1 MGRRKIPHQKKAAAR
16 EMKKTGGG
24 MSSVKQRTERLG
36 GEDFGSYRGIAGKL
50 ALLLA
55 WSWWHH
61 IHSEEFEEN
70 SDEDLTLSQLISESI
85 LQPTPVTTHSMED
98 MIFIQRNLL
107 EKAEGVGTAL
117 QEEDQRGGGDHQTD
131 WVIDQSVRQRQWEGH
146 GVPLLDHQRIQH
158 IWPEQEKH
166 VACIQDP
173 EDFQLYTK
181 TGTLNKGGVELCC
194 YRCARG
200 STSLESFHLHLNRFI
215 PGTSASDAHFQAYLL
230 EGQMRWNDDRMEDA
244 GKGSPSVRSLRQH
257 SERGSG
263 PAQPKGELFGMEYLY
278 SQTGKALTPV
288 LQNPVEE
295 ARLVEEINDDDIQD
309 EGFEEETTEDIT
321 VPVLHEDDPSRQ
333 LPSSLMEIPQA
344 SPPQAP
350 ASPDDLPSRSCD
362 GGPHPAADPSVLS
375 DEAQGAVIGP
385 NGVAGWDK
393 VQDLAAYLVGLREAS
408 YLTPLQVTQVI
419 QLWTALPDCD
429 KTRVNYQPRY
439 QERLTHGRFKAP
451 KRSGV
456 TPGVESV
463 KRCLIGHPGGP
474 AQWPATSRLV
484 EAMCKTLCT
493 LHKTTTKKAGVT
505 TPRWSKILRDYHHIR
520 DLVLNCPRVMQG
532 TKIQLFEINQRT
544 LIQWFQRH
552 QKNQEMS
559 VLSQGVASTNLI
571 PVAPDQL
578 PPPKEKLQLLPP
590 TSGPQHEFV
599 LPPNLGG
606 QAPDLRPGRRPAAAT
621 RERPIVPAPTAPD
634 LVMSAPRMLPA
645 CASTSSAGPAPLV
658 PAPAAPV
665 SRFTKRNRQRRALE
679 EESGVGKRKYMRG
692 VTYNTC
698 SQCGQPKTKDF
709 GHSRHGS
716 ATFCP
721 RASNGKSLNDWLA
734 EQRAAT

>member
-1 MGRRKIPHQKKAAAR
+1 
-16 EMKKTGGG
+16 
-24 MSSVKQRTERLG
+24 
-36 GEDFGSYRGIAGKL
+36 
-50 ALLLA
+50 
-55 WSWWHH
+55 
-61 IHSEEFEEN
+61 
-70 SDEDLTLSQLISESI
+70 
-85 LQPTPVTTHSMED
+85 
-98 MIFIQRNLL
+98 
-107 EKAEGVGTAL
+107 
-117 QEEDQRGGGDHQTD
+117 
-131 WVIDQSVRQRQWEGH
+131 
-146 GVPLLDHQRIQH
+146 
-158 IWPEQEKH
+158 
-166 VACIQDP
+166 
-173 EDFQLYTK
+173 
-181 TGTLNKGGVELCC
+181 
-194 YRCARG
+194 
-200 STSLESFHLHLNRFI
+200 
-215 PGTSASDAHFQAYLL
+215 
-230 EGQMRWNDDRMEDA
+230 
-244 GKGSPSVRSLRQH
+244 
-257 SERGSG
+257 
-263 PAQPKGELFGMEYLY
+263 MEYLY
-278 SQTGKALTPV
+278 SQTGKALTQV

-295 ARLVEEINDDDIQD
+295 ARLVEEINDDDLQD
-309 EGFEEETTEDIT
+309 EGFEEETTEDFT

-362 GGPHPAADPSVLS
+362 GGQHPAADPSVLS
-375 DEAQGAVIGP
+375 DEAQEAVIGP

-429 KTRVNYQPRY
+429 KMRVNYQPRY

-474 AQWPATSRLV
+474 AQWPATSRFF

-505 TPRWSKILRDYHHIR
+505 TPRWSKILHDYHHIR
-520 DLVLNCPRVMQG
+520 DLVLNSPRVMQG

-578 PPPKEKLQLLPP
+578 PPPKEQLQLLPP

-599 LPPNLGG
+599 LPPNLEG

-621 RERPIVPAPTAPD
+621 RERPIAPAPTAPD
-634 LVMSAPRMLPA
+634 FARLMSAPRMLPA

-665 SRFTKRNRQRRALE
+665 SRFTKRNRQRRAPE

-716 ATFCP
+716 ATFCS